1 MRLITLSLATSLLV
15 AHSLTKLTE
24 GFTQDRLNQAE
35 DLEMKQIIEEDEDL
49 PYWKKN
55 HPKFGNPRGH
65 SDY

>member
-1 MRLITLSLATSLLV
+1 V

-24 GFTQDRLNQAE
+24 GFTQDRFNQAE